1 MERSSSVIYE
11 EFLSRQNFE
20 LAFYRIKHG
29 TNQSYKYFYKPDIKA
44 FELFLGSNIEQLIDE
59 IKSGKYS
66 PQKACMYYI
75 PKKNFL
81 SRPIALLNFIDLIV
95 YQAIA
100 NVIMYEV
107 VEDFAISDNRIV
119 FGNIINRDK
128 DSSFFFQFKIWKQQ
142 WKSYKKAIESHYNQ
156 GYKYIAEF
164 DIASFYDF
172 IDHSILT
179 NILHNIGMDD
189 SLIQLLQKCLKCWAL
204 YSNTGLVSEGR
215 CGIPQGPEC
224 SGFFAE
230 LYLREIDKR
239 IAKNI
244 NDIKYLRYVDDM
256 KIMAKDEQTCQ
267 KAIALLD
274 YYCKDMYLIA
284 QSGKISITTFDNRGL
299 HSYLN
304 NSGLKLSNITI
315 EYRQEGKLKE
325 STHNKLKKK
334 LLSAFQPDNALFMDK
349 TVLKYA
355 FYKLNKDD
363 EVKKAIIENWE
374 DLYLTLEGPIY
385 YLNKH
390 YCSDADVLD
399 KIHTALLN
407 DDVLFQYN
415 KAVIFDKFKF
425 LPFFEDVFDSLR
437 KAQSDRFWITKYFAI
452 QWLMRLKAN
461 SLVKFLIP
469 KDPNYFITRE
479 KFDVE
484 LLLETTELGK
494 RMLAKQY
501 YAQDDMLSIYSFY
514 KHPLYEKFSED
525 DASDYVLNIL
535 KIDRSDYIGV
545 FLKNQFKI
553 NKSRSKKLISELR
566 KNRDTYNEAINDV
579 VNFLEYRNSNL
590 ADRALEF
597 LDLWHNI
604 IVDIILNKCD
614 GNFGSKI
621 EQLKDDFPASYRSF
635 KLIHDR
641 RSDSTGTHYKNKFSQ
656 VRKMINKDELKI
668 LLDKACLTDAYM
680 EICDYFSN

>member
-156 GYKYIAEF
+156 GYKYLAEF

-179 NILHNIGMDD
+179 NILHNIGIDD

-239 IAKNI
+239 ITKNI
-244 NDIKYLRYVDDM
+244 
-256 KIMAKDEQTCQ
+256 
-267 KAIALLD
+267 
-274 YYCKDMYLIA
+274 
-284 QSGKISITTFDNRGL
+284 
-299 HSYLN
+299 
-304 NSGLKLSNITI
+304 
-315 EYRQEGKLKE
+315 
-325 STHNKLKKK
+325 
-334 LLSAFQPDNALFMDK
+334 
-349 TVLKYA
+349 
-355 FYKLNKDD
+355 
-363 EVKKAIIENWE
+363 
-374 DLYLTLEGPIY
+374 
-385 YLNKH
+385 
-390 YCSDADVLD
+390 
-399 KIHTALLN
+399 
-407 DDVLFQYN
+407 
-415 KAVIFDKFKF
+415 
-425 LPFFEDVFDSLR
+425 
-437 KAQSDRFWITKYFAI
+437 
-452 QWLMRLKAN
+452 
-461 SLVKFLIP
+461 
-469 KDPNYFITRE
+469 
-479 KFDVE
+479 
-484 LLLETTELGK
+484 
-494 RMLAKQY
+494 
-501 YAQDDMLSIYSFY
+501 
-514 KHPLYEKFSED
+514 
-525 DASDYVLNIL
+525 
-535 KIDRSDYIGV
+535 
-545 FLKNQFKI
+545 
-553 NKSRSKKLISELR
+553 
-566 KNRDTYNEAINDV
+566 
-579 VNFLEYRNSNL
+579 
-590 ADRALEF
+590 
-597 LDLWHNI
+597 
-604 IVDIILNKCD
+604 
-614 GNFGSKI
+614 
-621 EQLKDDFPASYRSF
+621 
-635 KLIHDR
+635 
-641 RSDSTGTHYKNKFSQ
+641 
-656 VRKMINKDELKI
+656 
-668 LLDKACLTDAYM
+668 
-680 EICDYFSN
+680 